1 MATTAGKEL
10 RNSGLRFD
18 RIFCST
24 AVRARQ
30 TLECMGLIS
39 VEETDAVVYSDC
51 LEELSQGEWEGR
63 PRREIYTPKVISCLN
78 RENPFFRPP
87 GGESQNDVGK
97 RMTDFIKG
105 EILDRYKDGV
115 FLIVGHG
122 VAFKCFIRGVLGSDA
137 RMTHKL
143 GMDNL
148 SMTRLTYSDRD
159 GWSLDWMNRPLIPTK
174 APHLGTKKS
183 ESADSSGAP
192 RPTPLPEEGVGG
204 WVDKRRPTWAQK
216 KSESADSSGAP
227 RPTPLPWKGPG
238 DG

>member
-1 MATTAGKEL
+1 MNRAEDRSGGFWAFRRFPGSPILSTVLHSPRYQRPSKKRQRTGLRQTSYNVKAEVIGGRSPGLTLTRLGTELATTAGKEL

-87 GGESQNDVGK
+87 GGE
-97 RMTDFIKG
+97 
-105 EILDRYKDGV
+105 E
-115 FLIVGHG
+115 
-122 VAFKCFIRGVLGSDA
+122 
-137 RMTHKL
+137 
-143 GMDNL
+143 
-148 SMTRLTYSDRD
+148 
-159 GWSLDWMNRPLIPTK
+159 
-174 APHLGTKKS
+174 
-183 ESADSSGAP
+183 
-192 RPTPLPEEGVGG
+192 
-204 WVDKRRPTWAQK
+204 
-216 KSESADSSGAP
+216 
-227 RPTPLPWKGPG
+227 
-238 DG
+238 